1 VIVPAAFRI
10 HYLGRELAS
19 SDETLDGAFAAI
31 CTQIDMNY
39 AIISAT
45 IPCLRP
51 FITATNTQHSIPAKS
66 QGSSR
71 YATGTAKDA
80 PGTNFPLASL
90 SSRLKAPSNMGQ
102 EASTSTKKMSG
113 WDGFAHTSSVI
124 SPGDQHSIG
133 SQGSKQMIIR
143 KDVEWAVNYESGQEQ
158 SHKSEASE

>member
-1 VIVPAAFRI
+1 VIVPAAFRL

-39 AIISAT
+39 SIISAT

-51 FITATNTQHSIPAKS
+51 FMAATNTQPSIPAKS

-71 YATGTAKDA
+71 YAKSDAKDT
-80 PGTNFPLASL
+80 PGTNFALASL
-90 SSRLKAPSNMGQ
+90 SSRLKAPSKKGQ

-113 WDGFAHTSSVI
+113 WDGFDHTASVI
-124 SPGDQHSIG
+124 SPGDQHSIE

-143 KDVEWAVNYESGQEQ
+143 KDVEWTVNYDSAQEQ
-158 SHKSEASE
+158 S